1 MDDASV
7 GDVVVNG
14 VAGGLVV
21 FLNVFV
27 DHVKVEDV
35 IVDGVIKP
43 PAPTK
48 LCTYQF
54 LQNRDARA

>member
-1 MDDASV
+1 V

-43 PAPTK
+43 PATTK